1 MSEENDKQGGS
12 TDQAKLSFDRFMG
25 QKGAIKENLSG
36 IKHKIGIYSAKGG
49 VGKTTVS
56 VNLAYTLNA
65 MGYKV
70 GILDADIDCPN
81 LSFFIGANDRMDTSH
96 FPLTPLIKDG
106 IKVASTSMVVD
117 DMKKPIIWRGAIITK
132 MLIDFFQNTAW
143 GELDYLIVDLPP
155 GTSDAPL
162 TIMQLLP
169 LDGFVLVTTP
179 QKIASSNA
187 FRSGAMAKRLN
198 IYLMGVVEN
207 RSHGVESEHTR
218 ELISSLGT
226 KLLGHV
232 KESSEF
238 DRLSD
243 SGIVPV
249 TREKA
254 IEDEYRTIAKA
265 LTAN

>member
-1 MSEENDKQGGS
+1 MSQKS
-12 TDQAKLSFDRFMG
+12 TIKEKLSG
-25 QKGAIKENLSG
+25 V
-36 IKHKIGIYSAKGG
+36 KHKVGIYSAKGG

-56 VNLAYTLNA
+56 VNLAYTLSA

-81 LSFFIGANDRMDTSH
+81 LSFFLGMDERMDTSR
-96 FPLTPLIKDG
+96 FPLKPLVKDG

-132 MLIDFFQNTAW
+132 MLLDFFQNTEW

-169 LDGFVLVTTP
+169 LDGFILVTTP
-179 QKIASSNA
+179 QRIAAMNA
-187 FRSGAMAKRLN
+187 YRSGAMAKRLS
-198 IYLMGVVEN
+198 IYLLGVVEN
-207 RSHGVESEHTR
+207 RSIGVESDHTR
-218 ELISSLGT
+218 ELIHNLGT
-226 KLLGHV
+226 RLLGHV
-232 KESSEF
+232 KESAEF

-243 SGIVPV
+243 LGAVPV

-254 IEDEYRTIAKA
+254 IQEEFAAIAKA
-265 LTAN
+265 IDSD

>member
-1 MSEENDKQGGS
+1 MIKE
-12 TDQAKLSFDRFMG
+12 KLS
-25 QKGAIKENLSG
+25 NV
-36 IKHKIGIYSAKGG
+36 KHKIGIYSAKGG

-56 VNLAYTLNA
+56 VNLAYTLSA

-81 LSFFIGANDRMDTSH
+81 LSFFLGISERMGTSK
-96 FPLTPLIKDG
+96 FPLIPLVKDG
-106 IKVASTSMVVD
+106 IKVASTSMLVD

-132 MLIDFFQNTAW
+132 MLLDFFQNTDW
-143 GELDYLIVDLPP
+143 GDLDYLIVDLPP

-162 TIMQLLP
+162 TIMQLLT

-179 QKIASSNA
+179 QKIAAANA

-198 IYLMGVVEN
+198 IYLIGVVEN
-207 RSHGVESEHTR
+207 RSHGTESEYTR
-218 ELISSLGT
+218 GLIHDLGT
-226 KLLGHV
+226 RLLGSI
-232 KESSEF
+232 KESAEF

-243 SGIVPV
+243 LGIVPV

-254 IEDEYRTIAKA
+254 ISDEYIAVAKY
-265 LTAN
+265 LVGD